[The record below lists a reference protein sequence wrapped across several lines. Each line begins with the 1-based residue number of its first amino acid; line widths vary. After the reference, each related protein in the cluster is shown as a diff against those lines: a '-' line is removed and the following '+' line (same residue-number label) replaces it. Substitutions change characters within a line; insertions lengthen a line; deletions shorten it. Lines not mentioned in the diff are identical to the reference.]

1 MSTGKMPE
9 MPDQPTSKAPTESA
23 QAQTQGNPAPDASP
37 QQAQAPAPQQP
48 FDLASDMAGIIEAQA
63 DVIAQRLNYHTQMLF
78 GVSAQGT
85 DVVNGRNSTLI
96 LANALRNNADKQ
108 AISTLVNLGTA
119 QWPQINDATL
129 PFKTNS
135 LVAGLLEGL
144 VLDVVTQAYQNDPDR
159 TKAAR
164 LLLNGYFQAANERLE
179 NTGTALTAPAK

>member
-9 MPDQPTSKAPTESA
+9 TPDQTTSKAPTESA
-23 QAQTQGNPAPDASP
+23 QAQTQANPALDASP
-37 QQAQAPAPQQP
+37 QQAPAPQQP

-108 AISTLVNLGTA
+108 AISTLVSLGTA

-144 VLDVVTQAYQNDPDR
+144 VLDVVSQAYQNDPDR

-179 NTGTALTAPAK
+179 NPSRALTAPAK